1 MINSRDSYTA
11 YTGFNPNRKESIEVP
26 YGIGTIVELKDNPD
40 VLARIIQY
48 RITVEH
54 FRQII
59 NVGLNTNI
67 YEDEDKIDCEITV
80 EELEEKWKKPDRIIV
95 GKLNPEN
102 FIQIPGFSEHFER
115 EKKLELTRKRKNK

>member
-1 MINSRDSYTA
+1 MINSRDSYTN
-11 YTGFNPNRKESIEVP
+11 FNPNKKKSIDVP
-26 YGIGTIVELKDNPD
+26 YEIGTIVELKDNPD

-54 FRQII
+54 LRQVI

-67 YEDEDKIDCEITV
+67 YENEDKIDCEITV

-95 GKLNPEN
+95 GKLDPET
-102 FIQIPGFSEHFER
+102 FLRIPGFSEHFER
-115 EKKLELTRKRKNK
+115 EKKLELTGKRKNK

>member
-1 MINSRDSYTA
+1 MINSRDSYTD
-11 YTGFNPNRKESIEVP
+11 FNPNKKESVEVP

-54 FRQII
+54 LRQII
-59 NVGLNTNI
+59 NVGLNTDI
-67 YEDEDKIDCEITV
+67 YEDEDQIDCEITV
-80 EELEEKWKKPDRIIV
+80 EELEEKWKKLDRIIV

-102 FIQIPGFSEHFER
+102 FIQITGFSEYFER

>member
-1 MINSRDSYTA
+1 MINSRDSYTD
-11 YTGFNPNRKESIEVP
+11 FNPNRKKSIEVP

-54 FRQII
+54 LRQII